1 MKSKVISARVPIDIA
16 EMFEKT
22 CKQRGITK
30 SKYLVD
36 HITSPGLQ
44 TFDKGGIV
52 ELPENVS
59 DLLSVVG
66 GTGIGIL
73 LFRIVNNGLKDKDYT
88 ENERL
93 LFAGTCAVAG
103 GLLSGSLL
111 KQMTDGNR

>member
-1 MKSKVISARVPIDIA
+1 MKSKVISARVPLDIA

-36 HITSPGLQ
+36 HITSPGIQ
-44 TFDKGGIV
+44 TFDNGGIV
-52 ELPENVS
+52 ELPSEVG

-66 GTGIGIL
+66 GTGIGLL
-73 LFRIVNNGLKDKDYT
+73 LFRIVNNGLKEKDYT

-93 LFAGTCAVAG
+93 LFAGTCAIAG

-111 KQMTDGNR
+111 KQITNGDR